1 MKVSKYWKAVVG
13 GLAAGAAA
21 LTTALED
28 GVITAAEG
36 STAIVAVLGAAGL
49 TWLVPNRTTTT
60 DANRE

>member
-13 GLAAGAAA
+13 GLAAGTAA
-21 LTTALED
+21 LSTALED

-36 STAIVAVLGAAGL
+36 GTAIVAVLGAAGL
-49 TWLVPNRTTTT
+49 TWLVPNRNTTT